1 MSTVT
6 EKPSAADPEYRHKR
20 ARKAAAARHSVDAYI
35 RSIVARAPEL
45 SDEQRSRLAAI
56 LRAGRTDDADGG
68 GPRAA

>member
-6 EKPSAADPEYRHKR
+6 ETPSAADPEYRHKR

-45 SDEQRSRLAAI
+45 TPAQRDRLAVVLRTGRTPDEQPLDAA
-56 LRAGRTDDADGG
+56 
-68 GPRAA
+68 

>member
-45 SDEQRSRLAAI
+45 TPAQRDRLAVVLRTNRTPDEQPQDAA
-56 LRAGRTDDADGG
+56 
-68 GPRAA
+68 